1 MTGMK
6 AKEIKAEVRKSYRFL
21 AMRWHPDK
29 NRNNEKEATSRF
41 QEILKAYEVLVNDE
55 KRENYNVY
63 SFSTTSGTSDSSRAS
78 DSSGTKKKSFQCRV
92 CYQIFLNRDDLTYHM
107 GVGCTFPCRVC
118 KKIFLNRD
126 DFNYHMGKYK
136 KSYQCIVCKKISL
149 SVDDHIYHMGMYPGH
164 VGWNILYA

>member
-41 QEILKAYEVLVNDE
+41 QEILNAYEVLVDDK

-63 SFSTTSGTSDSSRAS
+63 GSSTSSGTSDSSGTSNSSRTS
-78 DSSGTKKKSFQCRV
+78 ESSGTSDCSGTRKKSFQCRV
-92 CYQIFLNRDDLTYHM
+92 CKKKFLNRDDL
-107 GVGCTFPCRVC
+107 
-118 KKIFLNRD
+118 I
-126 DFNYHMGKYK
+126 YHMGKYK
-136 KSYQCIVCKKISL
+136 KSCHLECFRF
-149 SVDDHIYHMGMYPGH
+149 H
-164 VGWNILYA
+164 